1 MNEFLVEI
9 RVIVGFT
16 LERAKKK
23 SWIGCSYEEVELHI
37 GMRKRER
44 KKDISI

>member
-23 SWIGCSYEEVELHI
+23 RVELDVI
-37 GMRKRER
+37 T
-44 KKDISI
+44 KKWSYT

>member
-16 LERAKKK
+16 LERAKKR
-23 SWIGCSYEEVELHI
+23 VELDVV
-37 GMRKRER
+37 M
-44 KKDISI
+44 KKQSYT